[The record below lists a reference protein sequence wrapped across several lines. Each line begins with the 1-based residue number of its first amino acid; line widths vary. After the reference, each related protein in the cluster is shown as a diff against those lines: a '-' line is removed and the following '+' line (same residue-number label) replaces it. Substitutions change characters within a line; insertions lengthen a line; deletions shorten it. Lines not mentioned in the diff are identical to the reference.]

1 MTKISASQ
9 RLILD
14 KTIFIESFDTLL
26 TETQAHR
33 GALRGDLMFLLN
45 SGFLEAYDQTTPD
58 HRKAP
63 FCDMDHLEQY
73 AFRATTTGLRALKT

>member
-14 KTIFIESFDTLL
+14 KTIFIESFNTLL
-26 TETQAHR
+26 AETQLQR
-33 GALRGDLMFLLN
+33 GALRGDLMSLLN
-45 SGFLEAYDQTTPD
+45 SGYLEAFDQTIPD
-58 HRKAP
+58 HRKAT

-73 AFRATTTGLRALKT
+73 AYRATTIGLRALKS